1 MTCNWCGGTG
11 ALAIGK
17 PYCEACQSR
26 CYREGCRCRRPFQS
40 AKYFTEDLMGK
51 RYNSCQRKYL
61 KEMLTG
67 SKQVQ
72 IVDADDTDGFS
83 VSEESITE
91 LTEKKKKRTPPVK
104 RGAEKITRP
113 PCKKRKSQP
122 DEASEALKTLL
133 CQWSGDE
140 DCMRKIL
147 GGRKMAFVPV
157 FI

>member
-1 MTCNWCGGTG
+1 M
-11 ALAIGK
+11 
-17 PYCEACQSR
+17 S
-26 CYREGCRCRRPFQS
+26 
-40 AKYFTEDLMGK
+40 
-51 RYNSCQRKYL
+51 
-61 KEMLTG
+61 TG

-72 IVDADDTDGFS
+72 IVDTDETDGFS
-83 VSEESITE
+83 GSEESITE
-91 LTEKKKKRTPPVK
+91 LTEKKKKRKPPVK
-104 RGAEKITRP
+104 RGAGKITRP
-113 PCKKRKSQP
+113 QCKKRKSQP